1 MNQNIGINMNKIL
14 DSITKRVRVPAI
26 TQRQYYKDY
35 SINEEN
41 MKFYNLDDDPDYLD
55 EDEDVEEC
63 EKCNSQCCEDE
74 YYEDE
79 YGDDDCCCMEKL
91 MNLDKGKIMMLGIG
105 VLVGAIGTCI
115 LKNRR

>member
-41 MKFYNLDDDPDYLD
+41 MKFYNIDDDPDYLD
-55 EDEDVEEC
+55 EELDDCEEN
-63 EKCNSQCCEDE
+63 NSECCEDE
-74 YYEDE
+74 CYEDE
-79 YGDDDCCCMEKL
+79 SCEDECCCMEEL
-91 MNLDKGKIMMLGIG
+91 MNLDKGKILMLGIG
-105 VLVGAIGTCI
+105 VLVGVVGTCI
-115 LKNRR
+115 IKHRR